1 MSRKDI
7 RTGIA
12 KYFGGTTLTAADWYQ
27 PTPLVTLGLAGV
39 KAYYQDR
46 FEDNEYFTGVT
57 TRTGVIMCVHL
68 NDDTETRHAVGGTGG
83 GILDAPFNVSLFLFL
98 LTLTPSQ
105 ANAQADRDDL
115 CEAVRARLRADP
127 TIGMGVNSGSPTI
140 VTQAGEGPAGITT
153 STPPPYFEPPART
166 MQNAVISFTANT
178 YPAG

>member
-1 MSRKDI
+1 MTRQDI

-12 KYFGGTTLTAADWYQ
+12 AYFGGPTLTASDWYQ
-27 PTPLVTLGLAGV
+27 PTPLAALGLAGV

-46 FEDNEYFTGVT
+46 FEDNEYWT
-57 TRTGVIMCVHL
+57 TLAPTARTGAIMCVHL
-68 NDDTETRHAVGGTGG
+68 NDDTESRLAIG
-83 GILDAPFNVSLFLFL
+83 GILDAPFSVSLFLFF

-105 ANAQADRDDL
+105 ANAQADRDVL

-140 VTQAGEGPAGITT
+140 VTQAGEGVGIAT